1 MLQAIA
7 SDKKQDQYPFHN
19 PVVPQFGIPARL
31 QVDMIQNLFKPER
44 IQKLDQPQSLSK
56 GAKPLR
62 NGFLFCIHPSV

>member
-1 MLQAIA
+1 MRQAI
-7 SDKKQDQYPFHN
+7 DTDQKPDQRPLHL
-19 PVVPQFGIPARL
+19 PVVAQFGNPARL

-56 GAKPLR
+56 WAKPLH